1 MPIITIQF
9 IKDVVANDEQKREL
23 MQKMTDTFVSVVGD
37 VVRPYTYCLIQET
50 PQMEWSIAGK
60 PMPDLPY
67 LIGPEY
73 RGMHDKA
80 NEIRAG
86 FIAQAQAQGAGGGD
100 AAVDTNAEDQWRGPS

>member
-50 PQMEWSIAGK
+50 PQMEWAIAGK
-60 PMPDLPY
+60 PMPDLAY
-67 LIGPEY
+67 LIGPDY
-73 RGMHDKA
+73 RGFHAKA
-80 NEIRAG
+80 NEIMANA
-86 FIAQAQAQGAGGGD
+86 IANAQAEAAKTSGNPAGD
-100 AAVDTNAEDQWRGPS
+100 AAAEDQWKG